1 MIFSLIINGAPFVLS
16 PLLDVRHKNSN
27 FGCCFCLRKIRT
39 GPFIFLWTVYWERR
53 PNALRWGR

>member
-1 MIFSLIINGAPFVLS
+1 MIFSLIINGVPFVLS

-39 GPFIFLWTVYWERR
+39 GPFIFL
-53 PNALRWGR
+53 